1 MTRTEVRA
9 LSGLG
14 GNMGDRNANLCAAL
28 RVLAELDGV
37 TVHKVSHCYETEP
50 MGCTDQ
56 PLFLNL
62 AVEIGTVLEP
72 LELLAAVK
80 QIEGDLGRTPTHRWG
95 PREIDIDI
103 VLWGTC
109 VLESDRLTLPHKEFR
124 TRAFVLEPL
133 AEIAGDAVDPVTG
146 ATVAELA
153 SSFEAQ
159 GAVTKLG
166 QLDY

>member
-1 MTRTEVRA
+1 
-9 LSGLG
+9 
-14 GNMGDRNANLCAAL
+14 MGDRNANLRAAL
-28 RVLAELDGV
+28 RALAGLDGV
-37 TVHKVSHCYETEP
+37 TVRKVSHCYETEP

-56 PLFLNL
+56 PAFLNL

-72 LELLAAVK
+72 LELLSAVK
-80 QIEGDLGRTPTHRWG
+80 QIEGDLGRTPAHRWG

-103 VLWGTC
+103 VLWGTK
-109 VLESDRLTLPHKEFR
+109 VLESDRMTLPHREFR
-124 TRAFVLEPL
+124 TRAFVLKPL

-146 ATVAELA
+146 ATIAELA
-153 SSFEAQ
+153 GRPEAE